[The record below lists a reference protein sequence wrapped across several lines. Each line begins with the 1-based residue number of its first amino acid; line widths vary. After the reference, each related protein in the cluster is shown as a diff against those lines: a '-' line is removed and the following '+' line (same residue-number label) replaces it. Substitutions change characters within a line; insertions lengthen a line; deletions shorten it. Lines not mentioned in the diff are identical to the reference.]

1 MQRHNKNTLETIEEL
16 KGVVKD
22 LADII
27 YKLSLDIEMNRQTGG
42 DIPGG
47 IEKEIIESADHL
59 KNIADSL

>member
-1 MQRHNKNTLETIEEL
+1 MHRHNKNTLETIEEL